1 MSELQRF
8 TTEYVELED
17 RIRLSGE
24 TAPGEAEVV
33 WLTRR
38 LIGRLVPHLCA
49 WLEKQGVL
57 GAVPEDPGVA
67 DALQGFALQ
76 AALQSLS
83 PQPPV
88 QPETARRNWLVH
100 AVDVTAGEEALRLAF
115 RGAEAAR
122 VELTLQPQAL
132 RQWLGILHAQCGVA
146 EWPLAS
152 WPSWLTGPIAG
163 GAPRVQMLH

>member
-8 TTEYVELED
+8 TTEYVDLED

-24 TAPGEAEVV
+24 TAPGEAELL

-49 WLEKQGVL
+49 WLEKQGGL
-57 GAVPEDPGVA
+57 GAVPESSGVA
-67 DALQGFALQ
+67 DALQA
-76 AALQSLS
+76 LS
-83 PQPPV
+83 PQAPV

-100 AVDVTAGEEALRLAF
+100 AVDVAAGGESLRLVF
-115 RGAEAAR
+115 RGTEDAR
-122 VELTLQPQAL
+122 VALTLQPQAL

-146 EWPLAS
+146 EWPLEA
-152 WPSWLTGPIAG
+152 WPSWLIGPIAG
-163 GAPRVQMLH
+163 VAPPAQMLH

>member
-24 TAPGEAEVV
+24 TAPGEAEVL
-33 WLTRR
+33 WLTQR

-49 WLEKQGVL
+49 WLERQGGL
-57 GAVPEDPGVA
+57 GAVPEDPSVA

-132 RQWLGILHAQCGVA
+132 RQWLGILHAQCRGA
-146 EWPLAS
+146 EWPLEA
-152 WPSWLTGPIAG
+152 WPSWLSGPIAG
-163 GAPRVQMLH
+163 GAPHVQMLH